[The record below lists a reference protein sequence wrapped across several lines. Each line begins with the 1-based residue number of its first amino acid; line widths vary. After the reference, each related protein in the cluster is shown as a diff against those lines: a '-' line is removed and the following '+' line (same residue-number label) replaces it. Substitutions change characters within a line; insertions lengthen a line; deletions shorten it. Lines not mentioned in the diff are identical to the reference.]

1 MNEALLG
8 PRGSEA
14 QKTQEGQG
22 GERQLHC
29 GDEKRRP
36 RGGAK
41 VGPSQAVTPHSLS
54 TEMAQAAG
62 ALMAEPTPWH
72 LGVLDT

>member
-41 VGPSQAVTPHSLS
+41 SDRPKRS
-54 TEMAQAAG
+54 
-62 ALMAEPTPWH
+62 H
-72 LGVLDT
+72 LTA